1 MQVLRDHVTFSTAA
15 GAARLTAPSAL
26 APPGSAMARRPPLPA
41 PLRQR
46 RAQRTRRLLAAR
58 AVRDQIVSLVGV
70 IGGPVRNQAGDEV
83 GVIVDFVAKW
93 DGAESYPPVTGVVV
107 RVGRQRAWVPG
118 VNVAGLTAA
127 GARLRSAKLDLR
139 AFERRAGEV
148 LLARDVLD
156 HQLVDVDGRQVIRA
170 ADLYLAYIGQDDL
183 RLVGVDVSPK
193 TLLRRLGPHRMRSR
207 PTPDKVID
215 WGAIQPFGGSVSQVA
230 LRTSHE
236 GLHRLRPGELADLL
250 EDLGRPARQ
259 ELLAQLEPEA
269 AADAMEE
276 MDPEELEIL
285 LRETPPEQAAALVA
299 EMEPDEAA
307 EALRDLGTEERE
319 ELLEFMEDEQRQT
332 LEDLLE
338 FDEES
343 AGGFMT
349 TFLVTAGPGDL
360 VDDVRARLAEADEH
374 GADVDGVVV
383 LDDELHLIDDVSLF
397 ALATAPGSATLGDLV
412 AEDRPMTVA
421 PTADIKEVAERLTA
435 SRRSSVLVTEDDR
448 VLGRILADDVVDALL
463 PGRARRHFPRLLQ

>member
-1 MQVLRDHVTFSTAA
+1 
-15 GAARLTAPSAL
+15 
-26 APPGSAMARRPPLPA
+26 MARRPPLPA
-41 PLRQR
+41 PLRER
-46 RAQRTRRLLAAR
+46 RAQRTRRILATR
-58 AVRDQIVSLVGV
+58 TVRDRVVSLVGV
-70 IGGPVRNQAGDEV
+70 TGAPVHNQAGDVV
-83 GVIVDFVAKW
+83 GTIVDFVAKW
-93 DGAESYPPVTGVVV
+93 DGAEPYPPVTGMVV
-107 RVGRQRAWVPG
+107 RVGRQRSWVPG
-118 VNVAGLTAA
+118 DNVADVTAA

-139 AFERRAGEV
+139 AFERREGEV

-170 ADLYLAYIGQDDL
+170 ADLYLVKLGPDDL

-193 TLLRRLGPHRMRSR
+193 TLLRRLGPRRVRSR

-215 WGAIQPFGGSVSQVA
+215 WAAIQPFGGSVSQVP
-230 LRTSHE
+230 LRTAHDE
-236 GLHRLRPGELADLL
+236 LRRLRPAELADLL
-250 EDLGRPARQ
+250 EDLSRPARQ

-276 MDPEELEIL
+276 MDAEELETL

-307 EALRDLGTEERE
+307 EALRDLNEEERE
-319 ELLEFMEDEQRQT
+319 ELLELMDDEPRQQ
-332 LEDLLE
+332 LEELLE

-349 TFLVTAGPGDL
+349 TFLVTAHPSDR
-360 VDDVRARLAEADEH
+360 VDDVRARLADADEH

-383 LDDELHLIDDVSLF
+383 VDDNERLVDDVSLF
-397 ALATAPGSATLGDLV
+397 TLATAPGSAPIGSLV
-412 AEDRPMTVA
+412 ADEPPMTVPPDA
-421 PTADIKEVAERLTA
+421 GINEVAERLTA
-435 SRRSSVLVTEDDR
+435 SRRSSVLVTSDDR

-463 PGRARRHFPRLLQ
+463 PGSRRHFPRLL

>member
-1 MQVLRDHVTFSTAA
+1 
-15 GAARLTAPSAL
+15 
-26 APPGSAMARRPPLPA
+26 MARRPPLPA
-41 PLRQR
+41 SIRQR
-46 RAQRTRRLLAAR
+46 REQRSRRILATR
-58 AVRDQIVSLVGV
+58 AVRNQIVSIVGV
-70 IGGPVRNQAGDEV
+70 TGAPVRNQAGDEV
-83 GVIVDFVAKW
+83 GAIVDFVAKW
-93 DGAESYPPVTGVVV
+93 DGAESYPPVTGMVV

-118 VNVAGLTAA
+118 DNVEQLTDG

-139 AFERRAGEV
+139 AFERREGEV

-170 ADLYLAYIGQDDL
+170 ADLYLAKLGPDDL
-183 RLVGVDVSPK
+183 RLVGVDVSPQ
-193 TLLRRLGPHRMRSR
+193 TLLRRLGPRRLR
-207 PTPDKVID
+207 AQPTPRQVID
-215 WGAIQPFGGSVSQVA
+215 WGAIQPFGGSVSQVP
-230 LRTSHE
+230 LRITNE
-236 GLHRLRPGELADLL
+236 GLQRLRPAELADLL

-276 MDPEELEIL
+276 MDADELESL

-307 EALRDLGTEERE
+307 DALRDLGSEERE
-319 ELLEFMEDEQRQT
+319 ELLEYMDDQQRHA
-332 LEDLLE
+332 LEELLE
-338 FDEES
+338 FDEAS

-349 TFLVTAGPGDL
+349 TFLVTAGINDT
-360 VDDVRARLAEADEH
+360 VREVRTRLAEAAEH

-383 LDDELHLIDDVSLF
+383 LDDQERLVDDIGLF
-397 ALATAPGSATLGDLV
+397 VLATAGPDTTVGELIAD
-412 AEDRPMTVA
+412 DPPMTVGPKA
-421 PTADIKEVAERLTA
+421 GIKDVAEQLTA

-463 PGRARRHFPRLLQ
+463 PGRVRRHFPRLLQ

>member
-1 MQVLRDHVTFSTAA
+1 
-15 GAARLTAPSAL
+15 
-26 APPGSAMARRPPLPA
+26 
-41 PLRQR
+41 
-46 RAQRTRRLLAAR
+46 
-58 AVRDQIVSLVGV
+58 VSLVGL
-70 IGGPVRNQAGDEV
+70 IGAPICNQAGDVLGTVE
-83 GVIVDFVAKW
+83 DFVAKW
-93 DGAESYPPVTGVVV
+93 DGIEPYPPVTGMVV
-107 RVGRQRAWVPG
+107 RVGRQQAWVPG
-118 VNVAGLTAA
+118 NNVEDLTAA
-127 GARLRSAKLDLR
+127 GARLRSAKLDLQ
-139 AFERRAGEV
+139 AFVRREGEV

-170 ADLYLAYIGQDDL
+170 ADLYLVKLGSDDL

-193 TLLRRLGPHRMRSR
+193 TLLRRLGPRRLRSR
-207 PTPDKVID
+207 PTPDQVID
-215 WGAIQPFGGSVSQVA
+215 WAAIQPFGGSVSEVP

-236 GLHRLRPGELADLL
+236 GLHRMRPAELADLL

-276 MDPEELEIL
+276 MDAEELETL

-307 EALRDLGTEERE
+307 EALRDLNEEERE
-319 ELLEFMEDEQRQT
+319 ELLELMDDEPRQK
-332 LEDLLE
+332 LEELLE

-349 TFLVTAGPGDL
+349 TFLVTAQLSDH
-360 VDDVRARLAEADEH
+360 VDEVRARLAEADEH

-383 LDDELHLIDDVSLF
+383 VDGDGILVDDVTLF
-397 ALATAPGSATLGDLV
+397 ALATAPGDAPMRSLV
-412 AEDRPMTVA
+412 ADEPPMTVS
-421 PTADIKEVAERLTA
+421 PDADIKEVAERLTA
-435 SRRSSVLVTEDDR
+435 SRRSSVLVTSDDR

-463 PGRARRHFPRLLQ
+463 PGSRRHFPRLL

>member
-1 MQVLRDHVTFSTAA
+1 
-15 GAARLTAPSAL
+15 
-26 APPGSAMARRPPLPA
+26 MARRPPLPA
-41 PLRQR
+41 PLRER

-58 AVRDQIVSLVGV
+58 TVRDRVVSLVGL
-70 IGGPVRNQAGDEV
+70 IGAPICNQAGDVLGEV
-83 GVIVDFVAKW
+83 EDFVAKW
-93 DGAESYPPVTGVVV
+93 GGAEPYPPVTGMVV
-107 RVGRQRAWVPG
+107 RVGRQRSWVPG
-118 VNVAGLTAA
+118 DNVADLNAS

-139 AFERRAGEV
+139 AFVRREGEV

-170 ADLYLAYIGQDDL
+170 ADLYLVRLGPDDL

-193 TLLRRLGPHRMRSR
+193 TLLRRLGPRRLRSR
-207 PTPDKVID
+207 PTPDQVID
-215 WGAIQPFGGSVSQVA
+215 WAAIQPFGGSVSQVP
-230 LRTSHE
+230 LRTTHE
-236 GLHRLRPGELADLL
+236 GLRRMRPAELADLL

-276 MDPEELEIL
+276 MDAEELETL

-307 EALRDLGTEERE
+307 EALRDLNEEERE
-319 ELLEFMEDEQRQT
+319 ELLELMDDEPRQK
-332 LEDLLE
+332 LEELLE

-349 TFLVTAGPGDL
+349 TFLVTARPDER
-360 VDDVRARLAEADEH
+360 VEEVRARLAEADDH

-383 LDDELHLIDDVSLF
+383 LDDDGALVDDVSLF
-397 ALATAPGSATLGDLV
+397 ALATAPGDTPVRSLIAD
-412 AEDRPMTVA
+412 DPPMTVS
-421 PTADIKEVAERLTA
+421 PEADIKEVAEKLTA
-435 SRRSSVLVTEDDR
+435 SRRSSVLVTQDDR

-463 PGRARRHFPRLLQ
+463 PGSRRHFPRLL

>member
-1 MQVLRDHVTFSTAA
+1 
-15 GAARLTAPSAL
+15 
-26 APPGSAMARRPPLPA
+26 
-41 PLRQR
+41 
-46 RAQRTRRLLAAR
+46 
-58 AVRDQIVSLVGV
+58 VRDRVVSLVGV
-70 IGGPVRNQAGDEV
+70 TGAPVRNQAGQEV
-83 GVIVDFVAKW
+83 GIIVDFVAKW
-93 DGAESYPPVTGVVV
+93 DGVEPYPPITGLVV

-118 VNVAGLTAA
+118 DNVDDLTAT

-139 AFERRAGEV
+139 AFERREGEV

-156 HQLVDVDGRQVIRA
+156 HQLVDVDGRQVVRA
-170 ADLYLAYIGQDDL
+170 ADLLLAKLGPDDL

-193 TLLRRLGPHRMRSR
+193 TLLRRLGPSR
-207 PTPDKVID
+207 LRARPAPDKVID
-215 WGAIQPFGGSVSQVA
+215 WGAIQPFGGSVAQVS

-236 GLHRLRPGELADLL
+236 GLHRLRPAELADLL

-259 ELLAQLEPEA
+259 ELLAKLEPEA

-276 MDPEELEIL
+276 MDAEELETL
-285 LRETPPEQAAALVA
+285 LRETPPEQAAALIA

-307 EALRDLGTEERE
+307 EALRDLETEERE
-319 ELLEFMEDEQRQT
+319 ELLEFMDDEQRHA

-338 FDEES
+338 FDEAS

-349 TFLVTAGPGDL
+349 TFLVTAGI
-360 VDDVRARLAEADEH
+360 DDRVEAVRERLAGTEEH
-374 GADVDGVVV
+374 GTDVDGVVV
-383 LDDELHLIDDVSLF
+383 LDEHGALVDDLSLF
-397 ALATAPGSATLGDLV
+397 ALATAPATATIGDLI
-412 AEDRPMTVA
+412 AADPPMTVG